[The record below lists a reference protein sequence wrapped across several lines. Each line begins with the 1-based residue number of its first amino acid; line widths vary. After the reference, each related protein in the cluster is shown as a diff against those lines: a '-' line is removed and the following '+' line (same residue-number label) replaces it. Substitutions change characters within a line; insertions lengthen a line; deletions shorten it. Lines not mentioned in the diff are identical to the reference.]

1 MVVTGTCHK
10 WLPLIKNFAGFHELF
25 EIIKLE
31 CISSTGADSLLARET
46 DTSSS
51 EIFYP
56 INDECFFLS
65 EKRDKD
71 HVLTGCCLFFLL
83 DFFFNV
89 QIADVLKTLLLLASD
104 V

>member
-31 CISSTGADSLLARET
+31 CISSIGADSLLARET

-51 EIFYP
+51 EISYP

-71 HVLTGCCLFFLL
+71 HVLTGCCLFALL
-83 DFFFNV
+83 DF
-89 QIADVLKTLLLLASD
+89 VLMCRLQMYLKLYCY
-104 V
+104 